1 MVSQINSREKI
12 QKCMLLSKFF
22 MSRHT
27 KKKEVSGLQGLGKVT
42 LPGRFQEVT
51 LEALLNKGATHF
63 AWLRPKDRVNGE
75 PPKRHGNHGLSQ
87 QGLKNFLWQRTPF
100 AVLQNTRD
108 VEDMLLDL

>member
-1 MVSQINSREKI
+1 MYVAVEILHVTSY
-12 QKCMLLSKFF
+12 
-22 MSRHT
+22 
-27 KKKEVSGLQGLGKVT
+27 KKKGGLGSPT

-100 AVLQNTRD
+100 AVLPNCRD